1 MRVGLVLQNVY
12 WSAAR
17 RLAGLGPLVL
27 VPLITG
33 LGIALGL
40 VFTSASSTLAS
51 SIVNVGV
58 CAVITLKDPLTGFLV
73 WFLLNPFILS
83 FNLTIEM
90 GAGVPD
96 LGLDRVTIALIL
108 VILLAQAAAG
118 KRKML
123 RFTSLEIWMVLTWLA
138 VGVSV
143 FSGAD
148 LTSDIQVFVDRY
160 VTPFLTYFVARNLIV
175 KRRHLNRFLVT
186 VVALGAY
193 CAVYGIY
200 TQLTGDVLFVARGEA
215 RSFGYTAHLRQ
226 MRGLLGSPHAF
237 GQVFSFIIPISFYK
251 LIGEK
256 VPWKKLGYSLTVIVL
271 MVALF
276 LTYKRAAWIGTIA
289 SFLIIQRFYPQFRRL
304 FFVLLILAA
313 VVMGLTWDQ
322 VSESTVVTE
331 RVTYKWETGNGRTEF
346 WQQAIDLWAVR
357 PILGYGWDGYRR
369 LTGNPVE
376 NTYLY
381 LLLSAGLAGLIPFL
395 VVLVS
400 TIRQAVG
407 LCRLRSQR
415 FFVEPE
421 LAAVFIGVM
430 VSFAINIFTVNI
442 NHHVSLDLIW
452 ALAGAIAGSQGD
464 ALLDAR
470 AARRVER
477 VARGGLP
484 A

>member
-17 RLAGLGPLVL
+17 RLAGLGPLLL

-33 LGIALGL
+33 LGIAFGL
-40 VFTSASSTLAS
+40 VFTSASSTMAS
-51 SIVNVGV
+51 SIVNVV
-58 CAVITLKDPLTGFLV
+58 ACVVITLKDPLTGFLV

-90 GAGVPD
+90 GAGFPD

-108 VILLAQAAAG
+108 FILLAQAAAG
-118 KRKML
+118 KRKMVRL
-123 RFTSLEIWMVLTWLA
+123 TSLEIWMFLTWLA

-143 FSGAD
+143 FSGAN
-148 LTSDIQVFVDRY
+148 LTSNIQVFFDRY
-160 VTPFLTYFVARNLIV
+160 VIPFLTYFVARNLIV
-175 KRRHLNRFLVT
+175 KRCQLNRFLVT

-200 TQLTGDVLFVARGEA
+200 TQLTGNVLFVDRGEA
-215 RSFGYTAHLRQ
+215 QAISYTAHLRQ

-251 LIGEK
+251 LIAEK
-256 VPWKKLGYSLTVIVL
+256 VPWKKLVYSLTVIAL
-271 MVALF
+271 IVALF

-304 FFVLLILAA
+304 FLALL
-313 VVMGLTWDQ
+313 VVALLVMWVTWDQ
-322 VSESTVVTE
+322 VSESAVVTE
-331 RVTYKWETGNGRTEF
+331 RVTYKWETGNARTEF
-346 WQQAIDLWAVR
+346 WQQAIDLWAVK

-376 NTYLY
+376 NTYLFI
-381 LLLSAGLAGLIPFL
+381 LLSAGLVGLIPFL
-395 VVLVS
+395 MVLVS
-400 TIRQAVG
+400 TICQAVG
-407 LCRLRSQR
+407 LFRLRSQR

-421 LAAVFIGVM
+421 LAAVFVGVM

-452 ALAGAIAGSQGD
+452 ALAGAIAGSQSD
-464 ALLDAR
+464 ALINAR

-477 VARGGLP
+477 VARGRLL